1 MYNAYNGKRSKNT
14 FKFFSLSEV
23 IPTLGTRTQFNTA
36 MNGYAD
42 RLAKMNGVKWKISD
56 I

>member
-1 MYNAYNGKRSKNT
+1 MMDNQSKNI
-14 FKFFSLSEV
+14 FMSFSLSEV
-23 IPTLGTRTQFNTA
+23 IPTLGTRTQVNTA

-42 RLAKMNGVKWKISD
+42 RLAKVNGVKRKISD